1 MSIPPI
7 VVPLHSQ
14 PTAYRAHAT
23 QPTVPSAKRSQSAT
37 GFCRRGVCARSS
49 HPNLSGPSSCS
60 HACSSM
66 SRLLLCALLLGAA
79 QAFVVPAVRPGLHRH
94 SPAAPAA
101 SSVLQPTAVPARV
114 ASAPQMG
121 LFGLGWAE
129 LGVIGLLAI
138 FIFGPEKLAPL
149 AKDLGVPAFQTR
161 ATAGHAPQ
169 RPARCAWQAN
179 QRRASRR

>member
-1 MSIPPI
+1 
-7 VVPLHSQ
+7 
-14 PTAYRAHAT
+14 
-23 QPTVPSAKRSQSAT
+23 
-37 GFCRRGVCARSS
+37 
-49 HPNLSGPSSCS
+49 
-60 HACSSM
+60 M

-94 SPAAPAA
+94 SLAAPAA
-101 SSVLQPTAVPARV
+101 STPSVLQPTAVPARV

-149 AKDLGVPAFQTR
+149 AKDLGVPRFKLVPQL
-161 ATAGHAPQ
+161 ATPLSGPLGARGRQISVEPQ
-169 RPARCAWQAN
+169 GGD
-179 QRRASRR
+179 